1 MPSLEGGGTHVPLA
15 VARATEGARMANPHI
30 QRETIE
36 QEIRAALATTLR
48 KDAGDIALDAS
59 IMKDLGATS
68 IDFLDVNFRLEG
80 AFGIQLATQLLLDH
94 VEEELGDGSAVDAQ
108 DQITPAAAK
117 LLQMHLGEVP
127 GLEAGIFL
135 EEVPTFVT
143 PMVLVKSVEGITD
156 ALPEACTHCGAAA
169 WKSDDGK
176 KVVCDGCGK
185 PAVYPDGDTLTKAWI
200 NDFEREHRLF
210 GGT

>member
-1 MPSLEGGGTHVPLA
+1 MT
-15 VARATEGARMANPHI
+15 NPFVE
-30 QRETIE
+30 RGTIE
-36 QEIRAALATTLR
+36 QEVRSALAATLR
-48 KDAGDIALDAS
+48 KDPAQIALDAS

-94 VEEELGDGSAVDAQ
+94 VEEELGEGSAVDAQ

-117 LLQMHLGEVP
+117 LLQMHLGEQP

-135 EEVPTFVT
+135 EEVPSFVT
-143 PMVLVKSVEGITD
+143 PMVLVQSVQGIVD
-156 ALPEACTHCGAAA
+156 ALPGACTRCGEAA
-169 WKSDDGK
+169 WKSDDGR
-176 KVVCDGCGK
+176 KVVCGACGT
-185 PAVYPDGDTLTKAWI
+185 PAAYPDGDTLTKTWI
-200 NDFEREHRLF
+200 HDFEREHRLF